1 MLLLLW
7 LACNGSTST
16 PTPPPPHPPKAEV
29 QPSPAPAPTA
39 PVTVWTAENI
49 STLVPVAPTR
59 EGKVPW
65 VLPGNPVYDEVLQAL
80 ASMVEKYAG
89 DPQNPWAVAHGFLAR
104 GKDFK
109 LADGRPAI
117 PHLFATYAEPRTLGA
132 LNFWGF
138 PKKAGEILVEPHTDL
153 LIKNMQEAGVPPDAD
168 FPHAD
173 KKISLAEL
181 YRYTLLKTFLVADKN
196 KSSFEGPNDI
206 PWGLQAL
213 ATWAP
218 GPELQW
224 ITADGVPMDLDYL
237 TTFLVAVV
245 TQESAFMFQALQNG
259 QRFERSGQNLF
270 NYTCGG
276 AHLVQGASYAVARGF
291 GGPKDR
297 KAMEAQVILLHYRL
311 PIELSIYESAMA
323 RAPKMRGKL
332 LVQQMK
338 FLGHWLETTSKLSAL
353 GFYTPDATQQ
363 KLSETAAQK
372 LVLTVQAIRDSGA
385 LDNMETIRKAD
396 EQLYLDIVGDGGHA
410 IRGLELALGRGTIRY

>member
-1 MLLLLW
+1 MSLLLLW
-7 LACNGSTST
+7 LACNE
-16 PTPPPPHPPKAEV
+16 PAAPPPPPPKTQV
-29 QPSPAPAPTA
+29 QPSPAPAPA
-39 PVTVWTAENI
+39 PPVTVWTPENI
-49 STLVPVAPTR
+49 GTLVPVAPTR

-65 VLPGNPVYDEVLQAL
+65 VLPANPAYDEALQSL

-89 DPQNPWAVAHGFLAR
+89 DPENPWAVAHGLLAR

-117 PHLFATYAEPRTLGA
+117 PQLFATYAEPRSIGT

-138 PKKAGEILVEPHTDL
+138 PQKSGEIRVEPHTDL
-153 LIKNMQEAGVPPDAD
+153 LLKNMQEAGVAPDAD

-173 KKISLAEL
+173 KKISMADL

-213 ATWAP
+213 ATWSP

-224 ITADGVPMDLDYL
+224 VTADGIPMDLDYL

-245 TQESAFMFQALQNG
+245 TQESAFMFQALQKG
-259 QRFERSGQNLF
+259 ERFERSGQNLF

-291 GGPKDR
+291 GGPKDH
-297 KAMEAQVILLHYRL
+297 KAMEAQVILLYYRL
-311 PIELSIYESAMA
+311 PIELDIYQGAMA
-323 RAPKMRGKL
+323 RAPKMKGKL
-332 LVQQMK
+332 LVQQLK

-353 GFYTPDATQQ
+353 GFYSPDATQQ
-363 KLSETAAQK
+363 KLTETAAQK
-372 LVLTVQAIRDSGA
+372 LVLTVQAIRDAGA
-385 LDNMETIRKAD
+385 FDNMETIRKSD
-396 EQLYLDIVGDGGHA
+396 EQLYLDMVGDGSHA
-410 IRGLELALGRGTIRY
+410 IRGLELALGRGVIRY